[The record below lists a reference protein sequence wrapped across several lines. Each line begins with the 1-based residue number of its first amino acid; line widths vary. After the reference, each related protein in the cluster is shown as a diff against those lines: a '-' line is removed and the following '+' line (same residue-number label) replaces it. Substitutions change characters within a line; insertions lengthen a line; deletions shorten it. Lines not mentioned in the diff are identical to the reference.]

1 MIIYKMNIML
11 NIQDDMA
18 RLTLRLIQKKSLN
31 TYIRVCFLC
40 LIIILKHICLMRQDI
55 YGKQQDSEV
64 KNPDLE
70 APALGY
76 SWSGIGHR
84 QFLLEYWSGGPP
96 WCDLQGHT
104 LGSAIY

>member
-1 MIIYKMNIML
+1 MMTWEFILKDFRRLMIIFKMKIML

-18 RLTLRLIQKKSLN
+18 RLMLRLIQKKSLKR
-31 TYIRVCFLC
+31 YIRVCFLC

-55 YGKQQDSEV
+55 YGRQQDSEV

-76 SWSGIGHR
+76 SWRESSIDQCCWSIGVV
-84 QFLLEYWSGGPP
+84 E
-96 WCDLQGHT
+96 C
-104 LGSAIY
+104 